1 MLFEQSGEAI
11 DVGPNV
17 SDDEQEHVSGE
28 LSQLSKEAVQGTEA
42 SGTLRLQGIIQQH
55 EVLMLVVS
63 RNSQS
68 CKCESWL

>member
-28 LSQLSKEAVQGTEA
+28 LS
-42 SGTLRLQGIIQQH
+42 
-55 EVLMLVVS
+55 
-63 RNSQS
+63 
-68 CKCESWL
+68 